1 MGDKLKVFL
10 ILECGSPHG
19 VGHQVATVT
28 RLLDREKFE
37 PWVVYAVRPGT
48 TVEEFERMTRFAAG
62 RIHVPE
68 MVRQISPLND
78 WAAFL
83 KLYRILR
90 DEKPDV
96 VHLESSK
103 AGALGR
109 AAAWLA
115 GVPRIY
121 YSPHGYGF
129 LQTDAGRARRA
140 FYWLVEKSLSWMGN
154 IIACSEGETALAR
167 RLSWG
172 REVFQV
178 RNIFIFDEKIPVV
191 PARTDGTIVF
201 GALGR
206 LTPAR
211 NPEAFL
217 RMAEGLGEKFPRA
230 RFVWIGGGEM
240 EADFRRLVAASPIR
254 DRFEVAGHLPRE
266 RVLEKLAGLDVF
278 VHYSRW
284 EGGAPIAIHEA
295 MHFGKPVLASNIA
308 GNVDLVIPGVTGLLA
323 GDENELLDRASELAA
338 STDLREKLGR
348 GAKSY
353 LEREVSAEKS
363 IAALERL
370 YSRKP

>member
-1 MGDKLKVFL
+1 MASPRKVFL

-19 VGHQVATVT
+19 VGHQVATVS
-28 RLLDREKFE
+28 RLVNREKFE

-62 RIHVPE
+62 RIYVPE
-68 MVRQISPLND
+68 MVRQINPLKD
-78 WAAFL
+78 WAAFW
-83 KLYRILR
+83 KLYRLLR
-90 DEKPDV
+90 REKPDV

-140 FYWLVEKSLSWMGN
+140 LYWGVEKVLSGIGN
-154 IIACSEGETALAR
+154 IIACSNGEAELAR

-178 RNIFIFDEKIPVV
+178 RNIFQFQEAVP
-191 PARTDGTIVF
+191 PARKPDDSIVF

-217 RMAEGLGEKFPRA
+217 RLAEGLGAKFPKA
-230 RFVWIGGGEM
+230 RFIWIGGGEL
-240 EADFRRLVAASPIR
+240 EAEFRGLVSRSPIR
-254 DRFEVAGHLPRE
+254 DRFEIAGHLPRE

-295 MHFGKPVLASNIA
+295 MYFAKPVLASNIA
-308 GNVDLVIPGVTGLLA
+308 GNVDLVVPGLTGLLA
-323 GDENELLDRASELAA
+323 GSETELLERATELAA
-338 STDLREKLGR
+338 SADLRAKLGR
-348 GAKSY
+348 GAKAF

-363 IAALERL
+363 IAELERL
-370 YSRKP
+370 YSK